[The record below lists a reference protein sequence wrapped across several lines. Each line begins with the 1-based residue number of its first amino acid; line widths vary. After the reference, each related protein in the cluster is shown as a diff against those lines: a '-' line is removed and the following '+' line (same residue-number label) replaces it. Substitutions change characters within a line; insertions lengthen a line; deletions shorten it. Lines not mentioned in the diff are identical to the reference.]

1 MPFAKTA
8 TGTTSDKDA
17 HLAPTVAG
25 QIMTLKLLCVTAHP
39 DDEAANFGGTLLGCA
54 GRGVATYVICL
65 TPGQAATHRGGAR
78 SESELAEM
86 RRQEFA
92 ASCRLL
98 KVTHAEVLDY
108 RDGGLDRVD
117 FHDAIAD
124 LTARIRKLQPQVVLT
139 MGAEGGVTGHP
150 DHSMACLITTLA
162 YHWAGRRDRF
172 PEQLKNSQQSYRPQK
187 LYHATTNFTI
197 PDRPP
202 LLPSP
207 ITTTIHIAEYLETKI
222 AAFKLHTSQSPLFT
236 LFEGLVRQR
245 GGKEY
250 FHLAAAISPRQIEHE
265 TDLFAGVFS

>member
-8 TGTTSDKDA
+8 TGTSFHKDA

-25 QIMTLKLLCVTAHP
+25 QAMNLKLLCVTAHP
-39 DDEAANFGGTLLGCA
+39 DDEAANFGGTLLRCA

-65 TPGQAATHRGGAR
+65 TPGQAASHRGGSR
-78 SESELAEM
+78 SENELAEM

-98 KVTHAEVLDY
+98 QVTHAEVLDY

-117 FHDAIAD
+117 FHAAVAD
-124 LTARIRKLQPQVVLT
+124 LTARIRELQPQVVIT
-139 MGAEGGVTGHP
+139 MGSEGGVTGHP
-150 DHSMACLITTLA
+150 DHSMACLIATLA

-172 PEQLKNSQQSYRPQK
+172 PEQLKDGQQPYRPQK

-207 ITTTIHIAEYLETKI
+207 ITTTIDIAEFLETKI
-222 AAFKLHTSQSPLFT
+222 AAFKLHTSQSPLFN
-236 LFEGLVRQR
+236 LFEELVRKR
-245 GGKEY
+245 GESEF
-250 FHLAAAISPRQIEHE
+250 FHLAAASTPCQVEHE
-265 TDLFAGVFS
+265 TNLFAGVTA